1 MFKLGE
7 YDVDEARDIADY
19 LRDAGLKV
27 DVRTFT
33 ESQIELFHYL
43 DGKMSEIKEEIDE
56 KRFGRYAR
64 YMDAFRKVLAEGAT
78 AENYSEKLEL
88 ELDPQVHEKRKI
100 FGEML
105 EGTYSDEEREAK
117 SREHPNLMSDLLDL
131 TNATSFIESVMER
144 NDIRIGEFPVSRLD
158 DPVVRIFADEIED
171 DESRL
176 AKTTTSFTVYP
187 MAEVFVDEFTA
198 IFSEEID
205 EEFEEEYHEEY
216 ARLFFLGKLISELAE
231 PSSGKVNMETFA
243 KRCEFQMENK
253 GNLLEIDGCRAAEE
267 MARSLEK
274 NGIIKMKGDSIK
286 WRQ

>member
-7 YDVDEARDIADY
+7 YDLDEARDIADY

-27 DVRTFT
+27 DIRTFT
-33 ESQIELFHYL
+33 DCQIELFHYL
-43 DGKMSEIKEEIDE
+43 EGKMSEIKEEIDE

-78 AENYSEKLEL
+78 AENYSDKLEL
-88 ELDPQVHEKRKI
+88 ELDPQVKEKRKI

-105 EGTYSDEEREAK
+105 EGRYSDEEREAK
-117 SREHPNLMSDLLDL
+117 SREYPDLMWELMDVS
-131 TNATSFIESVMER
+131 NARSFVDMVLER
-144 NDIRIGEFPVSRLD
+144 NDIQIGELLGVRLD
-158 DPVVRIFADEIED
+158 DPIVRIFADDED

-176 AKTTTSFTVYP
+176 ARTTTVFTVDP
-187 MAEVFVDEFTA
+187 RAEVFVDEFTA

-231 PSSGKVNMETFA
+231 PSSGKVDMEAFA
-243 KRCEFQMENK
+243 KRCEFQMENR
-253 GNLLEIDGCRAAEE
+253 GNLLEIDGSRAAEE
-267 MARSLEK
+267 LARSLEK
-274 NGIIKMKGDSIK
+274 NGIIKVKGDSIK
-286 WRQ
+286 WRR